1 LRLHIRVSPITK
13 NVPSGCELQSGNYFL
28 WSLRHEKNTNSSIGY
43 NNHLAVQSCW
53 VGEPVTQNLD
63 EFTLLTLKEAEPLL
77 QIISRL
83 GHIVL
88 VKPSPYLRLPWPHM
102 CWLSD
107 PNVDAV
113 NSEMWKFNGNA
124 FWYLLSDMPR
134 TCLDAEV
141 RTDMLSEP
149 VQPAIADVLL
159 AKARADLP
167 NLADF
172 LEAALDL
179 RNKPSLGYELS
190 KRVLE
195 LPLVEDRIGSGRPVV
210 ITADPN
216 KYAAGKAL
224 PTSDLDRT
232 IHFWI
237 TEEDYDSLYATLE
250 KEGLSSD
257 YPLLRRIVTASY
269 QNVAIQPNEIKNL
282 NLECQH
288 LRSELGQSSLANA
301 LLNIES
307 VGRSAMNYNLGIC
320 VPGG

>member
-1 LRLHIRVSPITK
+1 M
-13 NVPSGCELQSGNYFL
+13 
-28 WSLRHEKNTNSSIGY
+28 
-43 NNHLAVQSCW
+43 
-53 VGEPVTQNLD
+53 TQNLD
-63 EFTLLTLKEAEPLL
+63 EFTLLTLTEAESLL

-88 VKPSPYLRLPWPHM
+88 VKPSPYLRIAWPHM

-107 PNVDAV
+107 PKVDAV

-134 TCLDAEV
+134 TCLVAEV
-141 RTDMLSEP
+141 RTDTMLSEP

-190 KRVLE
+190 KHELE

-210 ITADPN
+210 ITAEPD
-216 KYAAGKAL
+216 KYAVGTGL
-224 PTSDLDRT
+224 PTSHFDRT
-232 IHFWI
+232 MHFWI
-237 TEEDYDSLYATLE
+237 TEEDYDSLYAILE
-250 KEGLSSD
+250 KESLSSD
-257 YPLLRRIVTASY
+257 YPLLGRIVAGSY
-269 QNVAIQPNEIKNL
+269 QNVAIQPNEIKKL

-288 LRSELGQSSLANA
+288 LRSELCQSSLANA

-307 VGRSAMNYNLGIC
+307 VGRSATNYNLGIC

>member
-1 LRLHIRVSPITK
+1 M
-13 NVPSGCELQSGNYFL
+13 
-28 WSLRHEKNTNSSIGY
+28 
-43 NNHLAVQSCW
+43 
-53 VGEPVTQNLD
+53 TQNLD

-83 GHIVL
+83 GHLVL

-102 CWLSD
+102 CWLSSS
-107 PNVDAV
+107 NVDTV
-113 NSEMWKFNGNA
+113 NSVMWKFNGNA
-124 FWYLLSDMPR
+124 TWVLLSDMPR
-134 TCLDAEV
+134 TCLVAEV
-141 RTDMLSEP
+141 HTDVVLP
-149 VQPAIADVLL
+149 DLVRPAVAERVL
-159 AKARADLP
+159 AEARADLP

-172 LEAALDL
+172 LEDALDL

-190 KRVLE
+190 KRELE

-210 ITADPN
+210 ITAEPD
-216 KYAAGKAL
+216 KYAVGTGL

-237 TEEDYDSLYATLE
+237 TEEDCDSLYATLE
-250 KEGLSSD
+250 KGGLSSD
-257 YPLLRRIVTASY
+257 YPLLWRIVTGSY
-269 QNVAIQPNEIKNL
+269 QNVAIQPNEIKKL

-288 LRSELGQSSLANA
+288 LRAELGQSSLANA